1 VQRLENG
8 SYVTGFARVLILL
21 EPGDLTLGQR
31 ERVADRVA
39 VVELGVN
46 NGSGDDG
53 RCFGVEVWTHT
64 AKMTNMVARF
74 GDRKDVLVCGHRV

>member
-1 VQRLENG
+1 M
-8 SYVTGFARVLILL
+8 TGFARVLILL

-39 VVELGVN
+39 VVEL
-46 NGSGDDG
+46 GSGDDG